1 MIERPETRY
10 ARAPDGT
17 HIAYQVVGSGP
28 FDLVFVPGMVGH
40 LDTIWGERATAA
52 FFSPPRLL
60 LPSERPEP
68 VRRRGITHVPGR
80 GATVVLG

>member
-10 ARAPDGT
+10 ARASDGT
-17 HIAYQVVGSGP
+17 HIAYEVVGSGP
-28 FDLVFVPGMVGH
+28 FDLVFIPGMVGH
-40 LDTIWGERATAA
+40 LDTIWDER
-52 FFSPPRLL
+52 SHGLVLQPPRLL

-68 VRRRGITHVPGR
+68 VRRRGMTHVPGH